1 MECSADQWN
10 ASVLLITFRAGL
22 LLPLVPLLLLP
33 LPQLAPPPPG
43 PPPPLLLRLL
53 LVVIV
58 LQLPIVVLAGAAAAA
73 AAAARQ
79 KRVQFSHVRV
89 FSDSRNAQ
97 KSLTQIIYRGPLPSG
112 GSGGGG
118 GGGGGG
124 LRLLTLLLCTAA
136 NSAQAK

>member
-22 LLPLVPLLLLP
+22 LLPLVVPLLLLP
-33 LPQLAPPPPG
+33 LPQLAPSPPG

-97 KSLTQIIYRGPLPSG
+97 KKFDTNHIPRA
-112 GSGGGG
+112 
-118 GGGGGG
+118 
-124 LRLLTLLLCTAA
+124 TA
-136 NSAQAK
+136 